1 MKHLFVNLF
10 SLVCMLLAG
19 VGLTGCTDD
28 KTEPDPGTWPSLEVK
43 FLEAQYSTVKL
54 EVTAANLTEIAYLAT
69 PKADAKETPTATI
82 VFATGVKSA
91 IADGVSSLTVSKLDP
106 DTEYVIYVAATTANE
121 EFFEKVL
128 EVEAK
133 TASFGDN
140 AYDVFDVDYMSFS
153 MNVKFQPT
161 DPENVI
167 KYLLID
173 MLTYNYQSM
182 MNYTDADMMNLFD
195 DIYHN
200 YITENTVFVF
210 NEENSIL
217 RDENGEPVTDEE
229 GSMITLWNPMVP
241 GQLNYVLLGEFA
253 SGEHPWGFGQ
263 GYYLPLWD
271 QDAYYEAVGGGG
283 GILGEAGSRA
293 DDVEQGD
300 FWTGYYQKIEVTN
313 KKPEKLGEIK
323 INTDKLRPNGGL

>member
-43 FLEAQYSTVKL
+43 CLEAQYSTVKL

-173 MLTYNYQSM
+173 MLTHSYQSM
-182 MNYTDADMMNLFD
+182 MNYSDADMMNLFD

-200 YITENTVFVF
+200 YITEDTVFVF

-229 GSMITLWNPMVP
+229 GSMINALEPDGAWTA
-241 GQLNYVLLGEFA
+241 QLCAARRVRIRRAPLGLR
-253 SGEHPWGFGQ
+253 S
-263 GYYLPLWD
+263 
-271 QDAYYEAVGGGG
+271 
-283 GILGEAGSRA
+283 GILFAPLGSGRILRSCQRWRWYLGRSRFPCRRCRAGRFLDRLLPEDRGYQQEARK
-293 DDVEQGD
+293 
-300 FWTGYYQKIEVTN
+300 T
-313 KKPEKLGEIK
+313 
-323 INTDKLRPNGGL
+323 R

>member
-91 IADGVSSLTVSKLDP
+91 IADGVSSLTVSKLEP

-229 GSMITLWNPMVP
+229 GSMITLWNRWCLDSSIMCCSASSHPASTLGASVRDTICP
-241 GQLNYVLLGEFA
+241 FGSGRILRSCRRWRWYLGRSRFPCRRCRAGRFLDRLLPEDR
-253 SGEHPWGFGQ
+253 
-263 GYYLPLWD
+263 GY
-271 QDAYYEAVGGGG
+271 QQEA
-283 GILGEAGSRA
+283 RK
-293 DDVEQGD
+293 
-300 FWTGYYQKIEVTN
+300 T
-313 KKPEKLGEIK
+313 
-323 INTDKLRPNGGL
+323 R

>member
-1 MKHLFVNLF
+1 
-10 SLVCMLLAG
+10 
-19 VGLTGCTDD
+19 
-28 KTEPDPGTWPSLEVK
+28 
-43 FLEAQYSTVKL
+43 
-54 EVTAANLTEIAYLAT
+54 
-69 PKADAKETPTATI
+69 
-82 VFATGVKSA
+82 
-91 IADGVSSLTVSKLDP
+91 
-106 DTEYVIYVAATTANE
+106 
-121 EFFEKVL
+121 
-128 EVEAK
+128 
-133 TASFGDN
+133 
-140 AYDVFDVDYMSFS
+140 

-271 QDAYYEAVGGGG
+271 QDAYYEAVNGGG

-323 INTDKLRPNGGL
+323 INTDKLRPNGGLLTFELCEGVSYLCLGIFEEYDMEVIKTSMLKGDLSNMQWALTSYNAPYILNAQTYEIAKGQTDLSST

>member
-173 MLTYNYQSM
+173 MLTHSYQSM

-217 RDENGEPVTDEE
+217 RDENGEP
-229 GSMITLWNPMVP
+229 MRK
-241 GQLNYVLLGEFA
+241 A
-253 SGEHPWGFGQ
+253 
-263 GYYLPLWD
+263 
-271 QDAYYEAVGGGG
+271 
-283 GILGEAGSRA
+283 R
-293 DDVEQGD
+293 
-300 FWTGYYQKIEVTN
+300 
-313 KKPEKLGEIK
+313 
-323 INTDKLRPNGGL
+323 

>member
-1 MKHLFVNLF
+1 M
-10 SLVCMLLAG
+10 
-19 VGLTGCTDD
+19 TGCTDD
-28 KTEPDPGTWPSLEVK
+28 KTEPDPSTWPSLEVK

-161 DPENVI
+161 DPR
-167 KYLLID
+167 
-173 MLTYNYQSM
+173 M
-182 MNYTDADMMNLFD
+182 
-195 DIYHN
+195 
-200 YITENTVFVF
+200 
-210 NEENSIL
+210 
-217 RDENGEPVTDEE
+217 
-229 GSMITLWNPMVP
+229 
-241 GQLNYVLLGEFA
+241 
-253 SGEHPWGFGQ
+253 
-263 GYYLPLWD
+263 
-271 QDAYYEAVGGGG
+271 
-283 GILGEAGSRA
+283 
-293 DDVEQGD
+293 
-300 FWTGYYQKIEVTN
+300 
-313 KKPEKLGEIK
+313 
-323 INTDKLRPNGGL
+323 